1 MKVKN
6 LAFDCTFQCCSL
18 KRIWL
23 WILIVT
29 NKYSWPNWDQ
39 RRSRDNREIQVIE
52 VQIIK
57 VRLYKFVWISN
68 CCFQECNYI
77 QQHLVKTI
85 DFIPVFIVL
94 HKCQLETSNSELHV
108 TLQSHA
114 FFLSNG
120 WRNVKAGGHWATN
133 YKILLRTLMLAET
146 LPKSLVSV
154 FSKLSVR
161 TKINQLQLVA
171 FVCFSAN
178 RQILFLLFRANILI
192 LLLWFFD
199 KSGITFNSVPSSPL
213 KKTFLVLI
221 KNCHVH
227 VIKWCNPVYFFFI
240 PGWFSSE
247 PNYTYSCH
255 CRDSS
260 RIAFCCI
267 CK

>member
-1 MKVKN
+1 M
-6 LAFDCTFQCCSL
+6 
-18 KRIWL
+18 
-23 WILIVT
+23 T

-39 RRSRDNREIQVIE
+39 RKSRDNREIQVIE

-68 CCFQECNYI
+68 SCFQECNYI

-94 HKCQLETSNSELHV
+94 HKFQLETSNSELHV

-133 YKILLRTLMLAET
+133 CKILLRTLMLAET

-171 FVCFSAN
+171 FVV
-178 RQILFLLFRANILI
+178 FLPIDRF
-192 LLLWFFD
+192 
-199 KSGITFNSVPSSPL
+199 
-213 KKTFLVLI
+213 
-221 KNCHVH
+221 
-227 VIKWCNPVYFFFI
+227 YFFFFVQI
-240 PGWFSSE
+240 F
-247 PNYTYSCH
+247 
-255 CRDSS
+255 
-260 RIAFCCI
+260 
-267 CK
+267 

>member
-1 MKVKN
+1 MQLHTTAFSENNWFYSSVYSITQISVRNFKLRVTCNSSVPCILSFKWLEKLQGWGSLGHKLQNSAENTDASWN
-6 LAFDCTFQCCSL
+6 L
-18 KRIWL
+18 
-23 WILIVT
+23 
-29 NKYSWPNWDQ
+29 
-39 RRSRDNREIQVIE
+39 
-52 VQIIK
+52 
-57 VRLYKFVWISN
+57 
-68 CCFQECNYI
+68 
-77 QQHLVKTI
+77 
-85 DFIPVFIVL
+85 
-94 HKCQLETSNSELHV
+94 
-108 TLQSHA
+108 
-114 FFLSNG
+114 
-120 WRNVKAGGHWATN
+120 
-133 YKILLRTLMLAET
+133 

-171 FVCFSAN
+171 LVCFPAN

-240 PGWFSSE
+240 PGWFSSQ
-247 PNYTYSCH
+247 PNYTYSSH

>member
-1 MKVKN
+1 M
-6 LAFDCTFQCCSL
+6 
-18 KRIWL
+18 
-23 WILIVT
+23 
-29 NKYSWPNWDQ
+29 
-39 RRSRDNREIQVIE
+39 
-52 VQIIK
+52 
-57 VRLYKFVWISN
+57 
-68 CCFQECNYI
+68 
-77 QQHLVKTI
+77 KTI

-94 HKCQLETSNSELHV
+94 HKFQLETSNSELHV

-120 WRNVKAGGHWATN
+120 RRNVKAGGHWATN

-154 FSKLSVR
+154 FLKLSVR

-227 VIKWCNPVYFFFI
+227 VIK
-240 PGWFSSE
+240 
-247 PNYTYSCH
+247 
-255 CRDSS
+255 
-260 RIAFCCI
+260 
-267 CK
+267 